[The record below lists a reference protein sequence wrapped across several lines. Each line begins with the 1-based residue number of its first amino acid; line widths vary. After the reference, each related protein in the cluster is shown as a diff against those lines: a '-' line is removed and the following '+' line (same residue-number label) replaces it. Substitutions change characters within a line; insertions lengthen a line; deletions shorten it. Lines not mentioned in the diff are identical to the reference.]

1 MKKSM
6 VWAAA
11 ALMAVAALAPTAA
24 RAGIGAFG
32 SWWDSKDY
40 GDMYGGGG
48 KLALGLGLGFW
59 IEARGSYLTA
69 HGVKVSSGDT
79 TEKGDVEL
87 IPLEA
92 LLAWELE
99 ASEVFRPYIGAGIGY
114 YLKDFEWK
122 SEWKEWKEEFKSKD
136 CAGYFA
142 LAGLNLNLGSDI
154 TIFGEAKYTLV
165 GEDDKLEWR
174 GSDVKEKYSF
184 DGLSVNVGLKFGY

>member
-11 ALMAVAALAPTAA
+11 ALMAVMALAPAAA

-48 KLALGLGLGFW
+48 KLALGLGMGLW

-69 HGVKVSSGDT
+69 RNVKVSSGDS

-92 LLAWELE
+92 LLAWQLE
-99 ASEVFRPYIGAGIGY
+99 ASEVIRPYVGAGFGY

-122 SEWKEWKEEFKSKD
+122 SEWKEWKDEFKSKD

>member
-6 VWAAA
+6 AWTLA
-11 ALMAVAALAPTAA
+11 ALMAIAAAAPVA
-24 RAGIGAFG
+24 RAGIGGFG
-32 SWWDSKDY
+32 TWWDSKDY
-40 GDMYGGGG
+40 GDMYGGGA
-48 KLALGLGLGFW
+48 KLGLGLGLGFW

-69 HGVKVSSGDT
+69 RGVTVTADDT
-79 TEKGDVEL
+79 KEKGDVEL

-99 ASEVFRPYIGAGIGY
+99 ASEVFRPYVGAGFGY

-122 SEWKEWKEEFKSKD
+122 SEWKDWKDEFKSKD

-142 LAGLNLNLGSDI
+142 LAGLNLNLGSAI
-154 TIFGEAKYTLV
+154 TIFGEAKYNLI

-174 GSDVKEKYSF
+174 GSDVKEKFSF
-184 DGLSVNVGLKFGY
+184 DGLSVNVGLKFGF